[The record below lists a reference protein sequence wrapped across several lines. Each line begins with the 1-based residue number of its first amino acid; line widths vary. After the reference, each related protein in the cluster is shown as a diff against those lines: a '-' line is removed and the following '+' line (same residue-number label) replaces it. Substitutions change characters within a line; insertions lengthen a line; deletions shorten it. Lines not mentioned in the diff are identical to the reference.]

1 MNTFVKSNPREKIF
15 PKKQRTKKN
24 IRTGDCV
31 IRAIVH
37 ATGKDYKEVWKG
49 LLETSKETMF
59 LPNFKECYEVYLESL
74 GWVKRRPMRND
85 YNKTHEV
92 RHFPA
97 KARGR
102 YIIKTTSHLTAI
114 VNGKHMDTWNC
125 GQWRAN
131 SYYEKV

>member
-49 LLETSKETMF
+49 LLDTSNETMF

-85 YNKTHEV
+85 YNKTYEV

-97 KARGR
+97 KPRGR

>member
-24 IRTGDCV
+24 VQTGDCV

-37 ATGKDYKEVWKG
+37 ATGMDYKTVFNG
-49 LLETSKETMF
+49 LLDKSKETMF
-59 LPNFKECYEVYLESL
+59 LPNQEQTYTKFLESH

-85 YNKTHEV
+85 NNKTYEV

-97 KARGR
+97 KPRGR
-102 YIIKTTSHLTAI
+102 YIIHTTSHLTAI
-114 VNGKHMDTWNC
+114 VNGKHMDSWNC
-125 GQWRAN
+125 GGWRAN
-131 SYYEKV
+131 SYFERA